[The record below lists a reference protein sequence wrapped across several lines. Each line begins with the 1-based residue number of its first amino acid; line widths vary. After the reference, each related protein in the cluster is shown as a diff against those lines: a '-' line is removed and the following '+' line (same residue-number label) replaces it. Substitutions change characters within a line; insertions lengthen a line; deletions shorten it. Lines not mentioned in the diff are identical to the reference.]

1 MRTKLMM
8 VGVLSLAT
16 IGLALVLVPNTEE
29 STVPGKS
36 ATASKGVNRN
46 GELIPPVI
54 DVQPASSPGQV
65 EVKVKPE
72 ENVEFKTPSKEPSP
86 GQVADEDVEAD
97 RQTGR
102 PQVESSAA
110 EARPFPREITS
121 SPEFSK
127 VLLKLQ
133 RQFPDRSLESL
144 EGEAKELALRQFE
157 AASPKPLE
165 PGETS
170 AMREQH
176 FVVKVRN
183 GRGKARGEAAV
194 NIEMRSEQ
202 AATPKDVSF
211 LLNFDPGMELLEA
224 KAGPALIGRKSIST
238 TPISA
243 GKVYIQVNG
252 DTSLI
257 QSGVFLSL
265 RFSVVSTEGNTEIYP
280 SQLST
285 SDRGDA
291 KIGGL
296 GAVMTIDP

>member
-1 MRTKLMM
+1 MRTKLKIIC
-8 VGVLSLAT
+8 VSGLAT

-29 STVPGKS
+29 PTAAYFP
-36 ATASKGVNRN
+36 ALASKPVKGRA
-46 GELIPPVI
+46 ELIPMV
-54 DVQPASSPGQV
+54 DEVQRTPKSD
-65 EVKVKPE
+65 
-72 ENVEFKTPSKEPSP
+72 NVEIEAKTEKAKEPHSTRKEPS
-86 GQVADEDVEAD
+86 GRDADEVVGGN
-97 RQTGR
+97 QSPGR
-102 PQVESSAA
+102 PDVGSPVTEL
-110 EARPFPREITS
+110 RTFPGELTS

-127 VLLKLQ
+127 ALMKLQ
-133 RQFPDRSLESL
+133 REFPDRSLESL
-144 EGEAKELALRQFE
+144 EGEAKELVLRQSE
-157 AASPKPLE
+157 ASSPKPLE

-183 GRGKARGEAAV
+183 GRGKSRGEAAV

-238 TPISA
+238 TPLSA

-257 QSGVFLSL
+257 QSGVFLSV
-265 RFSVVSTEGNTEIYP
+265 RFSVVSTEGNTEIFP

-296 GAVMTIDP
+296 GAIMTIDP